1 MTALLPP
8 FWLIRVAVASVW
20 LYEGLWCKLL
30 GREARQLQVVEA
42 VPRLGPK
49 VGALFLKAL
58 GAVEVAIAV
67 WALSG
72 VLPLPCAVAQT
83 ALLVTLIDATALVLY
98 RIAVA
103 AAVTGVFVPSAAALQ
118 FLIIALGGAAI
129 GLGLGV
135 VILRLRRL
143 TQRSDVAD
151 TTLSLLTPFA
161 AYLAAEAV
169 RCSGVI
175 AVV

>member
-8 FWLIRVAVASVW
+8 FWLIRVAVAAVW

-42 VPRLGPK
+42 VPHLGPR

-72 VLPLPCAVAQT
+72 VLPLPCAVVQT
-83 ALLVTLIDATALVLY
+83 ALLVTLNANGVLWARHIIHDPFGMLVKNFAFLVLVW
-98 RIAVA
+98 VA
-103 AAVTGVFVPSAAALQ
+103 A
-118 FLIIALGGAAI
+118 
-129 GLGLGV
+129 
-135 VILRLRRL
+135 
-143 TQRSDVAD
+143 
-151 TTLSLLTPFA
+151 SLPRWT
-161 AYLAAEAV
+161 
-169 RCSGVI
+169 
-175 AVV
+175 